1 MFNYTSTTII
11 NANKDYKNPEQPL
24 IVIGRGPS
32 ENGIA
37 VGSVLI
43 KRLGTFKADNIVSI
57 TKAAPISEKNPK
69 ATISLKNVSV
79 QAGRIYRLA
88 LYVGLSGSQNSYY
101 ANDFVYKG
109 KPFYVEA
116 VAPSTDKGALIDAI
130 INNAKKY
137 ITMVYESELV
147 KISKSGTDS
156 LEINGTEGYQQFKLA
171 ELQEWSDDPVYPA
184 AGKWTAV
191 AQGNLVAGEP
201 GFGTYKYLLHNHRL
215 PTGANLRY
223 EHIVMDE
230 VPVLGAEY
238 TQYILRMC
246 VDRGVM
252 GGAAVGHTVK
262 SVTTHCFW
270 VKSDVVADFE
280 AAMRAIG
287 TVVTVDKSTASAE
300 LPEEGWKEE
309 EEGA

>member
-11 NANKDYKNPEQPL
+11 NANKDFNNPSQPL
-24 IVIGRGPS
+24 IVVGDGS
-32 ENGIA
+32 NGIA
-37 VGSVLI
+37 TGSVLI

-57 TKAAPISEKNPK
+57 TKAAPIAEKNPK
-69 ATISLKNVSV
+69 ATIDLSSVSV
-79 QAGRIYRLA
+79 KAGGIYRLA

-116 VAPSTDKGALIDAI
+116 VAPSTDKAALIDAI
-130 INNAKKY
+130 IDNAKKY
-137 ITMVYESELV
+137 ITMVYEVELV
-147 KISKSGTDS
+147 KLSKSGTS
-156 LEINGTEGYQQFKLA
+156 LVIDGIEGCQQFKLA
-171 ELQEWSDDPVYPA
+171 ELQEWSDDAVLPA

-191 AQGNLVAGEP
+191 AQGAIVAGEP

-246 VDRGVM
+246 VNRGLM
-252 GGAAVGHTVK
+252 GGAAVGQTVT
-262 SVTTHCFW
+262 STTTHCFW
-270 VKSDVVADFE
+270 VKSDVVADFQ
-280 AAMRAIG
+280 AAMEALGAVIA
-287 TVVTVDKSTASAE
+287 VDKSTATPE
-300 LPEEGWKEE
+300 LPEEKGEDAE
-309 EEGA
+309 A

>member
-11 NANKDYKNPEQPL
+11 NANKDFNNPSQPL
-24 IVIGRGPS
+24 IVVGDGS
-32 ENGIA
+32 NGIA
-37 VGSVLI
+37 TGSVLI

-57 TKAAPISEKNPK
+57 TKADPIAEKNPK
-69 ATISLKNVSV
+69 ATIDLSSVSV
-79 QAGRIYRLA
+79 KAGGIYRLA

-116 VAPSTDKGALIDAI
+116 VAPSTDKAALIDAI
-130 INNAKKY
+130 IDNAKKY
-137 ITMVYESELV
+137 ITMVYEVELV
-147 KISKSGTDS
+147 KLSKSGSS
-156 LEINGTEGYQQFKLA
+156 LVIDGIEGCQQFKLA
-171 ELQEWSDDPVYPA
+171 ELQEWSDDAVLPA

-191 AQGNLVAGEP
+191 AQGAIVAGEP

-238 TQYILRMC
+238 TQFILRMS
-246 VDRGVM
+246 VNRGVM
-252 GGAAVGHTVK
+252 GGAAVGQTVT
-262 SVTTHCFW
+262 SNTTHCFW
-270 VKSDVVADFE
+270 VKSDVVSDFQ
-280 AAMRAIG
+280 AAMEAIG
-287 TVVTVDKSTASAE
+287 VVVSVDKSTATAE
-300 LPEEGWKEE
+300 LPEEGAEA
-309 EEGA
+309 EG

>member
-11 NANKDYKNPEQPL
+11 NANKDFNNPSQPL
-24 IVIGRGPS
+24 IVVGDDTNGYKRGT
-32 ENGIA
+32 
-37 VGSVLI
+37 VLI

-57 TKAAPISEKNPK
+57 TKAAPIAEKAPK
-69 ATISLKNVSV
+69 ATINLGNVSV
-79 QAGRIYRLA
+79 KAGGIYRLA

-116 VAPSTDKGALIDAI
+116 VAPSTDKAALIDAI
-130 INNAKKY
+130 IDNAKKY
-137 ITMVYESELV
+137 ITMVYEVELV
-147 KISKSGTDS
+147 KLSKDGSS
-156 LEINGTEGYQQFKLA
+156 LVIDGIEGCQQFKLA
-171 ELQEWSDDPVYPA
+171 ELQEWSDDAILPA

-191 AQGNLVAGEP
+191 AKGDLVAGEP

-246 VDRGVM
+246 VNRGLM
-252 GGAAVGHTVK
+252 GGAAVGQTVT
-262 SVTTHCFW
+262 STTTHCFW
-270 VKSDVVADFE
+270 VKSDVVADFQ
-280 AAMRAIG
+280 AAMEAIG
-287 TVVTVDKSTASAE
+287 TVIEVDKDTTSAE
-300 LPEEGWKEE
+300 LPEEGAEE
-309 EEGA
+309 A

>member
-11 NANKDYKNPEQPL
+11 NANKDFNNPSKPL
-24 IVIGRGPS
+24 IVVGDGS
-32 ENGIA
+32 NGIA
-37 VGSVLI
+37 TGSVLI

-57 TKAAPISEKNPK
+57 TKAAPIAEKAPK
-69 ATISLKNVSV
+69 ATIDLKDVNIT
-79 QAGRIYRLA
+79 AGNIYRLA

-116 VAPSTDKGALIDAI
+116 VAPSTDKAALIDAI
-130 INNAKKY
+130 IDNAKKY
-137 ITMVYESELV
+137 ITMVYEVELV
-147 KISKSGTDS
+147 KLSKDGALLTIDG
-156 LEINGTEGYQQFKLA
+156 IEGCQQFKVA
-171 ELQEWSDDPVYPA
+171 ELQEWSDDAVHPA

-191 AQGNLVAGEP
+191 AQGVTVAGEP

-223 EHIVMDE
+223 EHIIMDE

-270 VKSDVVADFE
+270 VKSDVVTDFQ
-280 AAMRAIG
+280 AAMEALG
-287 TVVTVDKSTASAE
+287 AVVEVDKNTSTPE
-300 LPEEGWKEE
+300 LPEEGKEE
-309 EEGA
+309 A